1 MLAYLDN
8 TCGKEAD
15 EELKDE
21 WYCYMLEPSISVE
34 IKAEIQWVEGVK
46 LTTLL
51 SSAHP

>member
-21 WYCYMLEPSISVE
+21 WYCYMLEPTISVE
-34 IKAEIQWVEGVK
+34 IKAEIQ
-46 LTTLL
+46 
-51 SSAHP
+51 